1 MSCQLR
7 GVWWRL
13 AGGFRGS
20 DAAAGGGVQGG
31 GKGNAARRRGA
42 DARGAPTPPRQE
54 EALPQEPLRA
64 AGTPR
69 HCCSLLL
76 CAHLCPAYQMYRYRF
91 GPAYLLDVMDATR
104 PGGQGGLG
112 TMLDQDNCWNHVMW
126 RFFRKTSDGP
136 FDQKGLPQV
145 LRCLGDI
152 CR

>member
-1 MSCQLR
+1 M
-7 GVWWRL
+7 RL
-13 AGGFRGS
+13 
-20 DAAAGGGVQGG
+20 
-31 GKGNAARRRGA
+31 
-42 DARGAPTPPRQE
+42 PE
-54 EALPQEPLRA
+54 EVYRA
-64 AGTPR
+64 EAKGTPR
-69 HCCSLLL
+69 AEEELTREERRRRRAKKKRSHKSRSEQQ
-76 CAHLCPAYQMYRYRF
+76 ARPATAAPFSSVHTFVPHIRCKLHRYRF